1 MDISDDRLQKALTY
15 LATTDEEAA
24 QAKAYMA
31 GLEDQKKTV
40 FSVELL
46 KASGSVEVKKA
57 ESHSSPAYIQHAKL
71 IQQSI
76 YDYEVLRNKR
86 LTEAL
91 IVEVWRSCNANRR
104 NGNIT

>member
-1 MDISDDRLQKALTY
+1 MDISDDRLQKSLTY

-24 QAKAYMA
+24 QARAYMD
-31 GLEDQKKTV
+31 GMNEQKKTV

-57 ESHSSPAYIQHAKL
+57 EAYSSSSYMQHAKL
-71 IQQSI
+71 VQQAI

-104 NGNIT
+104 RGNI